1 LRDPREELR
10 AAHENSGFPANVGHP
25 GKLVRILAT
34 RLGFHRR
41 PQAGDGPLNRKRPA
55 QMVNRFSHR
64 GTPRGLEVAVKG
76 EVLQEAE
83 GLHFVVIFYGLKEI

>member
-1 LRDPREELR
+1 MDGVAALRDPREELR
-10 AAHENSGFPANVGHP
+10 AAHENRAAHDNFRADLPAVRLVGS
-25 GKLVRILAT
+25 IED
-34 RLGFHRR
+34 RR
-41 PQAGDGPLNRKRPA
+41 RGDGPLNRKRPA

-83 GLHFVVIFYGLKEI
+83 GLHL